1 ETAINAIKQAAEFG
15 LMKGGQ
21 KLSPLLAFITDIDS
35 IGLETAQGLVLAE
48 AFYWDLN
55 DDTRAFSK
63 RFMEKV
69 KRVPT
74 SAQAGVYSS

>member
-1 ETAINAIKQAAEFG
+1 
-15 LMKGGQ
+15 M
-21 KLSPLLAFITDIDS
+21 TDIDS
-35 IGLETAQGLVLAE
+35 VELDTAQGLLLAE

-63 RFMEKV
+63 RFMERV

-74 SAQAGVYSS
+74 SRKPASIPRCRIT